1 MALSHDACTG
11 GDGAMSNHYLKMVL
25 DDGFQGPHV
34 EFECKADRFAICRRR
49 PVDKQQESWGPDD
62 ELDGGGHACW
72 IAEWIEA
79 VGMSEC
85 FPADPDVPEVVAEVP
100 ITVGYDEGPVI
111 LSAGATAADP
121 LPEGAD
127 LNRKVRDEIYRQ
139 LSGHYGDFNVPT
151 PKEAQAV
158 IYAMAG
164 HLLNAVPD
172 DSADDVREALGL

>member
-1 MALSHDACTG
+1 
-11 GDGAMSNHYLKMVL
+11 MSNHFLKMVV

-34 EFECKADRFAICRRR
+34 EFECEADRFAECRRR

-62 ELDGGGHACW
+62 ELDGGGHVCW

-79 VGMSEC
+79 VDMSEC

-100 ITVGYDEGPVI
+100 IEVIYDEGPVI

-121 LPEGAD
+121 LLGLEGTD

-151 PKEAQAV
+151 QKEAQAV
-158 IYAMAG
+158 IYAVAG

>member
-1 MALSHDACTG
+1 
-11 GDGAMSNHYLKMVL
+11 MSNHYLKMVV

-34 EFECKADRFAICRRR
+34 EFECKAYRFEMCRRR
-49 PVDKQQESWGPDD
+49 PVDKELETWDSTD

-79 VGMSEC
+79 VDMSEC
-85 FPADPDVPEVVAEVP
+85 FPAEAGVPEVVAEVP
-100 ITVGYDEGPVI
+100 IEVIYDEGPVI

-121 LPEGAD
+121 LPGLEGTD

-139 LSGHYGDFNVPT
+139 LSGHYGDFAVPT

-158 IYAMAG
+158 IDAVAG

-172 DSADDVREALGL
+172 DLADDVREALGI